1 MATPDTIQ
9 YAEDGTTT
17 NERLRIPRGLWDDL
31 ISATAQQDEQFLTEV
46 ARSLGLDP
54 REVKAKCLYVPPP
67 ADRPNARIVPLATV
81 PVLLGPPI
89 AGRCPWWECHGEGLW
104 RRCPRARLT
113 KTLPCAIH
121 ERSTPCPLTRLDND
135 PIIRALPTYKP
146 IRHKGHLYWY
156 NPADLTEAP
165 FREDGVREHGVRIV
179 FLTDEEDGERK
190 PYWCC
195 VGPKQEIPTTE

>member
-1 MATPDTIQ
+1 MATPDTIH
-9 YAEDGTTT
+9 YAEDGSTT
-17 NERLRIPRGLWDDL
+17 NERMRVPRGLWDDL

-67 ADRPNARIVPLATV
+67 ADRPNARIVPTAVV
-81 PVLLGPPI
+81 PVLLGPPS
-89 AGRCPWWECHGEGLW
+89 AGRCPWWECHGDGLW

-121 ERSTPCPLTRLDND
+121 ERCTPCPLTRLDTD

-146 IRHKGHLYWY
+146 ICHKGQLYWY
-156 NPADLTEAP
+156 NPADLTEP
-165 FREDGVREHGVRIV
+165 PYCEDGTREPHGRIV
-179 FLTDEEDGERK
+179 FLTDEDGERK
-190 PYWCC
+190 PYWSTL
-195 VGPKQEIPTTE
+195 GPKQEIPTSE